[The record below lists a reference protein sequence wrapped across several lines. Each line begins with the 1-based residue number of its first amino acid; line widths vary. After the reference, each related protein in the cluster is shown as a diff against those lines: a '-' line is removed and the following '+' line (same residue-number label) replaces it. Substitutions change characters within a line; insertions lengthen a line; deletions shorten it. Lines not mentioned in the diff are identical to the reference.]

1 MAYKIAEDEDEDEKV
16 DVESSRFRIIVNQ
29 TDKRTESMFVKE
41 TETNFS
47 DLISEDF
54 EE

>member
-1 MAYKIAEDEDEDEKV
+1 MAYKIAEDEEEEKV
-16 DVESSRFRIIVNQ
+16 DVESSRFKIIVNQ